1 MRRGLAA
8 AAVVLAVA
16 VTACHDKKPSTA
28 RTSETSVASPT
39 SSTSQSTTTVIPI
52 VVAAGKVV
60 TKDRIVKVAKG
71 TNVVI
76 TVTSDVADEVH
87 VHGYDIKKDV
97 AAGATI
103 EIPFVADQTG
113 SFPVELEKASTQLI
127 SLQVR

>member
-1 MRRGLAA
+1 MRRALAL
-8 AAVVLAVA
+8 AAVVMAVA
-16 VTACHDKKPSTA
+16 VTACQDKKPSTA
-28 RTSETSVASPT
+28 RTNETSVASPT
-39 SSTSQSTTTVIPI
+39 SSTSPSASTVIGI

-60 TKDRIVKVAKG
+60 TKDRVVKVSKG
-71 TNVVI
+71 TNVII

-103 EIPFVADQTG
+103 EMPFVADQTG
-113 SFPVELEKASTQLI
+113 SFVVELEKASTQLI